1 MHKHFGWILTCMIT
15 AGLALTFAHNISSF
29 VTIMSENSPVP
40 RTHTFILDAGHGG
53 VDGGATSCTGR
64 LESGYNLE
72 IAVRLNDFLQF
83 LGHQTSMIRTS
94 DISVYSEG
102 ATIAAKKR
110 SDLKER
116 VRIVNS
122 TSNAILLSIHQN
134 HFPDSRYSGAVV
146 LYAPTQGSHTM
157 ALALQ
162 QALADTLNPGNKRQI
177 KQADGVYIMQ
187 HIQCPGILI
196 ECGFLSNPYEEA
208 NLRNP
213 AYQKKLISVIGCTVC
228 THLPAQEIT

>member
-1 MHKHFGWILTCMIT
+1 VNKHMGWTLFCIIT
-15 AGLALTFAHNISSF
+15 VVFALIIVQNINHF
-29 VTIMSENSPVP
+29 VTVMSEYNPFS

-53 VDGGATSCTGR
+53 IDGGATSCTGR
-64 LESGYNLE
+64 LESGYNLQ
-72 IAVRLNDFLQF
+72 IAIRLNDFLQL
-83 LGHQTSMIRTS
+83 LGYQTSMIRTT

-102 ATIAAKKR
+102 TTIAAKKR

-146 LYAPTQGSHTM
+146 LFAPTPGSDT
-157 ALALQ
+157 LARTLQ
-162 QALADTLNPGNKRQI
+162 QAFVDSLNPGSKRQS
-177 KQADGVYIMQ
+177 KHAEGVYLLQ

-196 ECGFLSNPYEEA
+196 ECGFLSNPLEEA
-208 NLRNP
+208 NLRDP
-213 AYQKKLISVIGCTVC
+213 DYQKKLISVIGCTVC
-228 THLPAQEIT
+228 THLPELEIT